1 MKTTIIDYN
10 AGNLFSIKNAVD
22 SLQMNPAISNDQ
34 KVILS
39 SDCVILPGVGSFK
52 DSMNFIKSNKLDLVI
67 KEYISLGK
75 PFIGICL
82 GMQLLFSKSE
92 EFGISSGLGILKGKI
107 KLLPGHI
114 DDIPTKVPNIGWNEI
129 EYINHSDKDKSI
141 EFNGIPNK
149 SYMYFVHSYYCDPE
163 DDIIVANTNFHGF
176 NYTAAIKSK
185 NIFATQFHP
194 EKSGKIGIEL
204 LRNVKQM
211 ILNKEI
217 L

>member
-1 MKTTIIDYN
+1 MKTSIIDYN
-10 AGNLFSIKNAVD
+10 AGNLFSIKNAVE
-22 SLQMNPAISNDQ
+22 SLQMNPTISNDQ
-34 KVILS
+34 KEILS

-52 DSMNFIKSNKLDLVI
+52 DSMKFIKKNKLDLVI

-92 EFGISSGLGILKGKI
+92 EFGISSGLAILRGDI
-107 KLLPGHI
+107 KLLPSHI

-129 EYINHSDKDKSI
+129 EFTNKSGKDNSI
-141 EFNGIPNK
+141 ELYGIPNK
-149 SYMYFVHSYYCDPE
+149 SHMYFVHSYYCDPK
-163 DDIIVANTNFHGF
+163 DDIIVANTNFYGF
-176 NYTAAIKSK
+176 KYAAAIKSK

-204 LRNVKQM
+204 LNNVKQM